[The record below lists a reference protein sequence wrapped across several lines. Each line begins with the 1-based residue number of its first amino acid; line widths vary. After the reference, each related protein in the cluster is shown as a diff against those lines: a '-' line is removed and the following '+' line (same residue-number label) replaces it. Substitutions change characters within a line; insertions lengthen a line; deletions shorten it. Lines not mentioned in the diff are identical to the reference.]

1 MLWKMMAPVAL
12 GLAAQSMAGVAPAA
26 AQDTATKAPPTVAQ
40 FAEAMQHL
48 TGQPDESGIVL
59 ESITAENDVLVFV
72 FNGPDG
78 WSQGFDARQVS
89 DALVSGFCGEGAIF
103 FDLGYKLR
111 VDSTDRK
118 VKAKGPVVTT
128 CQK

>member
-1 MLWKMMAPVAL
+1 MLWKMMATIAL
-12 GLAAQSMAGVAPAA
+12 ALAAQAMAGIAPAA
-26 AQDTATKAPPTVAQ
+26 AQDTAAKAAPTVAQ

-59 ESITAENDVLVFV
+59 ESITAEDDILVFV

-78 WSQGFDARQVS
+78 WNEGLDARQVS
-89 DALVSGFCGEGAIF
+89 EALVSGFCGEGAVF
-103 FDLGYKLR
+103 FDLGFKLR
-111 VDSTDRK
+111 VDSIDRK